1 MKTLKVSK
9 KKKLNTLS
17 KLRLCKGKNTKKK
30 NNKQCNELLRVI
42 LITPDSHIG
51 SKSEKIKL
59 IKKHFTKKQIIQ
71 VLRSKSITV
80 LRPIKDHDNYEQFIN
95 YVILSIQI
103 NRELPLF

>member
-9 KKKLNTLS
+9 KRRSNTLN
-17 KLRLCKGKNTKKK
+17 KLRLCKGKNTHKKY
-30 NNKQCNELLRVI
+30 NNVCNELLRVI

-51 SKSEKIKL
+51 SRSEKIKL

-71 VLRSKSITV
+71 VLKSKRITV